1 MPSFLSIVDDGI
13 KDALKVELEER
24 ELWQKFHP
32 LVNEMII
39 TKSGRSVQGIGIFR
53 KMRNCGGRTVSSSSA
68 INYFFGYLLNQLL
81 HIQIHFIPLPHNFP
95 NNFRRLFPAL
105 KVKFSGLDKKAN
117 YYVIMVIS
125 NFDGIFFFL
134 KWHFSFTSFSS
145 RTFSPCD
152 ASSRWKF
159 HNSRWVVAGEA
170 DPEVQMQKPTR
181 KIHPDSPAC
190 GEHWMAK
197 GASFHRVKVT
207 NNVNNP
213 TDGFVSYP

>member
-1 MPSFLSIVDDGI
+1 MSKQNQPQKEENQQQQQPMMKSAAVWPIDVTSICGDGNDQNAADLRVPTLDLDCSAGALLGQSAPNPIAALHNIMPSFLSIVDDGI

-105 KVKFSGLDKKAN
+105 KVKLFGQDKTAN
-117 YYVIMVIS
+117 YYVIMVSS
-125 NFDGIFFFL
+125 NGTFL
-134 KWHFSFTSFSS
+134 SQMAFS
-145 RTFSPCD
+145 
-152 ASSRWKF
+152 
-159 HNSRWVVAGEA
+159 
-170 DPEVQMQKPTR
+170 
-181 KIHPDSPAC
+181 IH
-190 GEHWMAK
+190 
-197 GASFHRVKVT
+197 FHRT
-207 NNVNNP
+207 LSLP
-213 TDGFVSYP
+213 